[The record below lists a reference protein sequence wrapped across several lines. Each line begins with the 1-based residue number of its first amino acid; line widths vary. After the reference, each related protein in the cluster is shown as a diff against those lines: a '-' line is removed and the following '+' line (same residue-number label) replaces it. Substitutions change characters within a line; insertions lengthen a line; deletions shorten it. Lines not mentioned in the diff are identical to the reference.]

1 MKKEEYLKYVEE
13 TTKRADVKKTFL
25 FSFLFGGLICSFGE
39 ALRFL
44 FLNFS
49 LNEKDASACVSFVL
63 IMITAIL
70 TGLGLFHKIAK
81 IAGAGT
87 FVPITGFA
95 NSVISSA
102 LEFKTEG
109 FILGVGAKIFVIAGP
124 VIVYGTLASVICGL
138 VFYFIGLLG
147 GTI

>member
-1 MKKEEYLKYVEE
+1 MVYFY
-13 TTKRADVKKTFL
+13 FL

>member
-1 MKKEEYLKYVEE
+1 MQKEEYLKYVEE
-13 TTKRADVKKTFL
+13 TTKRADIKKTFL
-25 FSFLFGGLICSFGE
+25 FSFLCGGLICAIGE
-39 ALRFL
+39 ALRLF

-49 LNEKDASACVSFVL
+49 LNEKDASAYVSFVL
-63 IMITAIL
+63 IFLTAVL

-124 VIVYGTLASVICGL
+124 VIVYGTLASIVCGF
-138 VFYFIGLLG
+138 VFYFVTLLG
-147 GTI
+147 GSL